1 MYCKQYCKQIYIVQ
15 FIEQFIIAETIYLYC
30 VFITEVPLYPLKKKK
45 KKKIGY
51 PIFVVFLYRDMVAEI
66 IC

>member
-45 KKKIGY
+45 KKKKKRINF
-51 PIFVVFLYRDMVAEI
+51 FV
-66 IC
+66 

>member
-45 KKKIGY
+45 KKKKNK
-51 PIFVVFLYRDMVAEI
+51 FLCIMNFKTGEI
-66 IC
+66 STTL